1 MRSVA
6 FALTSLRAGS
16 LPSSDPLAYTVRPHP
31 HARSGFIGGRCLLH
45 SRGPFGRLS
54 AAWCAR
60 KRAPACVRWWMA
72 VLHVAR
78 SCCAVPRVPRTV
90 HKRAHGVNR
99 NLSGPA
105 SVLQTLLMT
114 AMTLCVTKLPLS
126 PKGVLLA
133 LFKYAISIANNKT
146 QRHADFPR

>member
-1 MRSVA
+1 MGAVCSIRGE
-6 FALTSLRAGS
+6 ALGGYLRHG
-16 LPSSDPLAYTVRPHP
+16 
-31 HARSGFIGGRCLLH
+31 
-45 SRGPFGRLS
+45 
-54 AAWCAR
+54 
-60 KRAPACVRWWMA
+60 APACVRPHACAGGW
-72 VLHVAR
+72 LCIHVAR

-99 NLSGPA
+99 NLSGP
-105 SVLQTLLMT
+105 VLQALLMT

-133 LFKYAISIANNKT
+133 LFKYAISIASNKN